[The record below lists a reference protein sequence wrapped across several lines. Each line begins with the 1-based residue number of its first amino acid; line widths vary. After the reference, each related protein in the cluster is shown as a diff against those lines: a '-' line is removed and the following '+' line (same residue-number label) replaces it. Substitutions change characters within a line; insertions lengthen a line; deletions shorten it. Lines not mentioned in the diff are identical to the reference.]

1 MARPT
6 SELLDERADF
16 LQTIAECAKKPSKF
30 SSLFLNHKLFTY
42 NAEYTDCSEQFLIYR
57 SGRQAGKTMSTAVKA
72 IHFAFFAPY
81 MVKQDN
87 IKECTIVIA
96 APTQNQASIMF
107 DRIRFLIEESEF
119 LKGYIIKNTQ
129 TEIWLRFLDDTGI
142 SRIITRA
149 TGETGMTLRGY
160 SPNVI
165 IVDETAFIK
174 TSIMDAFLPSGLATD
189 ARVWITSTPFG
200 MNNWFYKKHEDSR
213 PSNPSGLWREFHVKS
228 TDNPLTK
235 KNPIFLSLIRDMSAD
250 MYRQEIEGEF
260 VDIGNALIPYSLL
273 QESLSDKKPR
283 GSVRYYMGVD
293 IARKGRDETVFL
305 IMGVDEDEKVY
316 VKETFG
322 EAQSNLVDVAGRIG
336 EYCRKYPIETVY
348 VDETG
353 LGAGVIDIALK
364 QDLPVRGIV
373 FSLSEK
379 SKMYG
384 NLRTLFENHRVKIPT
399 LGKLINQL
407 GMLKREYS
415 IEGKMKVINEDNRDD
430 DYADAL
436 ALACNAIMMGSTWHV
451 LELDDKANEAFFG

>member
-6 SELLDERADF
+6 AELLEERADF
-16 LQTIAECAKKPSKF
+16 LQTISECAKKPSKF
-30 SSLFLNHKLFTY
+30 SSLFLNHKLFNY

-174 TSIMDAFLPSGLATD
+174 TSIMDAYLQ
-189 ARVWITSTPFG
+189 
-200 MNNWFYKKHEDSR
+200 H
-213 PSNPSGLWREFHVKS
+213 
-228 TDNPLTK
+228 
-235 KNPIFLSLIRDMSAD
+235 
-250 MYRQEIEGEF
+250 
-260 VDIGNALIPYSLL
+260 LL
-273 QESLSDKKPR
+273 
-283 GSVRYYMGVD
+283 G
-293 IARKGRDETVFL
+293 
-305 IMGVDEDEKVY
+305 
-316 VKETFG
+316 
-322 EAQSNLVDVAGRIG
+322 
-336 EYCRKYPIETVY
+336 
-348 VDETG
+348 
-353 LGAGVIDIALK
+353 
-364 QDLPVRGIV
+364 
-373 FSLSEK
+373 
-379 SKMYG
+379 
-384 NLRTLFENHRVKIPT
+384 
-399 LGKLINQL
+399 
-407 GMLKREYS
+407 
-415 IEGKMKVINEDNRDD
+415 
-430 DYADAL
+430 
-436 ALACNAIMMGSTWHV
+436 
-451 LELDDKANEAFFG
+451 